1 MKLKEVFEKSVQFF
15 KDKKFDTPRLDAE
28 LLIAHAL
35 QFERVQIYVKYEQP
49 LKDDEVSACR
59 EAIRR
64 RSQGEPVAYI
74 IGQKGFFGEM
84 YKVGP
89 GVLIPRPETEI
100 IVEEVIGY
108 LKKANLESARLLD
121 LGAGT
126 GCIGLSILKNT
137 VETSLVSVEK
147 SPEAFN
153 YLEQNKQNL
162 ALQDRTETILSAVE
176 DIPAARI
183 GLFDAIVANPPYIAE
198 NDPQVEENVRQFE
211 PAEALFAKDDG
222 LMLIKNWFEFAT
234 ILLKPKGIILFEIG
248 YTQGEV
254 VKKMAEDKKI
264 FSQVQIIKDL
274 SGLDRTLK
282 CVR

>member
-35 QFERVQIYVKYEQP
+35 NFDRVQIYVKYEQP
-49 LKDDEVSACR
+49 LKDEEVSACR

-64 RSQGEPVAYI
+64 RSLGEPVAYI
-74 IGQKGFFGEM
+74 IGQKGFFGET
-84 YKVGP
+84 YKVGS

-108 LKKANLESARLLD
+108 LKKVSIEKPRLLD

-147 SPEAFN
+147 SPAAFQ
-153 YLEQNKQNL
+153 YLEENKQNL
-162 ALQDRTETILSAVE
+162 GLQDRAQAILSAVE
-176 DIPAARI
+176 EIDIAAI
-183 GLFDAIVANPPYIAE
+183 GLFDAVVSNPPYIAE
-198 NDPQVEENVRQFE
+198 NDPQVEENVRKFE

-222 LMLIKNWFEFAT
+222 LQLIKNWLQLAT
-234 ILLKPKGIILFEIG
+234 ALIKPQGIILFEIG
-248 YTQGEV
+248 HTQGEAV
-254 VKKMAEDKKI
+254 RKIAEDKKI

>member
-28 LLIAHAL
+28 LLIANAL
-35 QFERVQIYVKYEQP
+35 NFDRVQIYVKYEQP
-49 LKDDEVSACR
+49 LKDEEVSACR

-108 LKKANLESARLLD
+108 LKKANLETARILD

-126 GCIGLSILKNT
+126 GCIGFSILKNT

-147 SPEAFN
+147 SPEAFY

-162 ALQDRTETILSAVE
+162 GLQDRVQTIHSAVE
-176 DIPAARI
+176 EVTSGSI
-183 GLFDAIVANPPYIAE
+183 GMFDAIVSNPPYIAE
-198 NDPQVEENVRQFE
+198 NDPQVEENVRKFE
-211 PAEALFAKDDG
+211 PAEALFAKEEG
-222 LMLIKNWFEFAT
+222 LQLIKNWFEFST
-234 ILLKPKGIILFEIG
+234 TLLKPKGIILFEIG
-248 YTQGEV
+248 YTQGEA
-254 VKKMAEDKKI
+254 VKKMAEDKKL